1 LYRKLKDYVTT
12 HSVWSDKTTQTGENF
27 DCVDKTTQTVF
38 TGTIEAVV
46 ESCDFQT
53 ETNTDTSKSG
63 PADQCFQPS
72 TVKTELPSPEAL
84 RKELMQGAPI
94 PVYVSGISDTEVRHT
109 DYYHVNGIETIP
121 CHDVNQEFVVDVHTD
136 SLCRFPT
143 LSDETPFLV
152 NCDGGVTKKLTSEQ
166 DIQEE
171 EPYEWSVI
179 EEQTRSNVKINA
191 ASPETVMGLRRLSNL
206 QQNGN
211 LSNGMLCNEVNDLDQ
226 EERPY
231 VNIDDRIASVLNNEA
246 YNFPCGEQL
255 HGKTITDKDT
265 EHNMWTVE
273 KYHQQKLLRAK
284 ITDTC
289 SDVRKRGRMR
299 LRFLELFGSDSED
312 CFDVDECVTNFK
324 EKIARWVVE
333 SLMPFYREGRI
344 QSRPLFK
351 FLARHIA
358 DTLLLKN
365 QMPGKQQLY
374 QDYF

>member
-1 LYRKLKDYVTT
+1 MYRKLKDYVTT
-12 HSVWSDKTTQTGENF
+12 HSVWADKTTQTGEHF
-27 DCVDKTTQTVF
+27 DCIDKTTQTVF
-38 TGTIEAVV
+38 TGTTEAAV

-53 ETNTDTSKSG
+53 ETNIDTSKSI
-63 PADQCFQPS
+63 PADQCFHLS
-72 TVKTELPSPEAL
+72 TVKTELPTPEAHG
-84 RKELMQGAPI
+84 KELIQGAPI
-94 PVYVSGISDTEVRHT
+94 PVYVSGISDIGVIRT
-109 DYYHVNGIETIP
+109 DYHHVNGIETIP
-121 CHDVNQEFVVDVHTD
+121 CHDMNQEFVVNVHTD
-136 SLCRFPT
+136 SLRRYPI
-143 LSDETPFLV
+143 LSNETPFLV
-152 NCDGGVTKKLTSEQ
+152 NHDGGVTKKLTSEQ

-179 EEQTRSNVKINA
+179 EEQTRSNVKVNA
-191 ASPETVMGLRRLSNL
+191 TSPETLLGMRRLSNL

-211 LSNGMLCNEVNDLDQ
+211 LSNGMLCDEVNDLDQ
-226 EERPY
+226 EVHPHIS
-231 VNIDDRIASVLNNEA
+231 IDDRIASVLNNEA
-246 YNFPCGEQL
+246 HHFSCDEQL
-255 HGKTITDKDT
+255 RGRTITDKGT

-284 ITDTC
+284 IMDTC

>member
-12 HSVWSDKTTQTGENF
+12 HSVWSDKTTQTGEHF
-27 DCVDKTTQTVF
+27 DCVDKMTQT
-38 TGTIEAVV
+38 TEAAV

-53 ETNTDTSKSG
+53 ETNTDTSKYS

-72 TVKTELPSPEAL
+72 TVKTELPTPEAL

-94 PVYVSGISDTEVRHT
+94 PVYVSGISDIGVIHT
-109 DYYHVNGIETIP
+109 DHYHVNGIETIP
-121 CHDVNQEFVVDVHTD
+121 YHDMNQEFVVDVHTG
-136 SLCRFPT
+136 SLCRYPI

-152 NCDGGVTKKLTSEQ
+152 NRDGGVPKKLTSEQ

-179 EEQTRSNVKINA
+179 EEQARSNVKINA
-191 ASPETVMGLRRLSNL
+191 TSPETLLGMKRLSNV

-211 LSNGMLCNEVNDLDQ
+211 LSNGMLCDEVNDLDQ
-226 EERPY
+226 EEYPHMS
-231 VNIDDRIASVLNNEA
+231 IDDRIASVLNKEA
-246 YNFPCGEQL
+246 CHFPCDEQL
-255 HGKTITDKDT
+255 CGKTITDKDT
-265 EHNMWTVE
+265 EHDMWTVE

-284 ITDTC
+284 IMDTC

-365 QMPGKQQLY
+365 KMPGKQQLF

>member
-1 LYRKLKDYVTT
+1 MYRKLTDYVIT
-12 HSVWSDKTTQTGENF
+12 HSVWSDKTTQTGEHF
-27 DCVDKTTQTVF
+27 DCVDKTTQTVY
-38 TGTIEAVV
+38 TGTTEDAV
-46 ESCDFQT
+46 ESCDFRT
-53 ETNTDTSKSG
+53 ETNTDTSKSS
-63 PADQCFQPS
+63 PFDQCFQPS
-72 TVKTELPSPEAL
+72 TVKTELPSPETP
-84 RKELMQGAPI
+84 RKEIMQGAPI
-94 PVYVSGISDTEVRHT
+94 PVYVSGISDIGVICT
-109 DYYHVNGIETIP
+109 DYHHVNGIETIP
-121 CHDVNQEFVVDVHTD
+121 CHDMDQEFVVDVHTD
-136 SLCRFPT
+136 SLRRYPI
-143 LSDETPFLV
+143 LSNETPFLV
-152 NCDGGVTKKLTSEQ
+152 NRDGGVTKRLTSEQ

-171 EPYEWSVI
+171 EPFEWSVI
-179 EEQTRSNVKINA
+179 EEQTRSNVKRNS
-191 ASPETVMGLRRLSNL
+191 ASPETLLGMRRLSNL

-211 LSNGMLCNEVNDLDQ
+211 LSNGMLHDEVNDLDQ
-226 EERPY
+226 EEHPHMS
-231 VNIDDRIASVLNNEA
+231 IDDRIASVHNNEA
-246 YNFPCGEQL
+246 RHFPYGEQL

-284 ITDTC
+284 IMDTC

-312 CFDVDECVTNFK
+312 CFDVNECETNFK

-333 SLMPFYREGRI
+333 SLMPFYRDGRI

-374 QDYF
+374 QDF

>member
-1 LYRKLKDYVTT
+1 MYRKLKDYVTT
-12 HSVWSDKTTQTGENF
+12 HSVWSDKTTQTGEHF
-27 DCVDKTTQTVF
+27 DCVDKMTQTVF
-38 TGTIEAVV
+38 TGTTEAAV

-53 ETNTDTSKSG
+53 ETNTDTSKSS
-63 PADQCFQPS
+63 PAVQCFQPS
-72 TVKTELPSPEAL
+72 TVKTEFPTPEAL
-84 RKELMQGAPI
+84 RKEFTQGAPI
-94 PVYVSGISDTEVRHT
+94 PVYVSGISDIGVIHT

-121 CHDVNQEFVVDVHTD
+121 RHDMNQEFVVDVHSD
-136 SLCRFPT
+136 SLLRYPI
-143 LSDETPFLV
+143 LSNETPFLV
-152 NCDGGVTKKLTSEQ
+152 NRDGGVNKKLTSEQ
-166 DIQEE
+166 DMQEE

-179 EEQTRSNVKINA
+179 EEQTRMNVKINA
-191 ASPETVMGLRRLSNL
+191 AYPEPLLRMRRLSNL

-211 LSNGMLCNEVNDLDQ
+211 LSNGMLCDEGNELDQ
-226 EERPY
+226 EEHPHIS
-231 VNIDDRIASVLNNEA
+231 IDDRIALVLNNEA
-246 YNFPCGEQL
+246 HHFIYDEQL

-284 ITDTC
+284 IMDTC

-324 EKIARWVVE
+324 ERIARWVVE

-374 QDYF
+374 QDCF

>member
-1 LYRKLKDYVTT
+1 M
-12 HSVWSDKTTQTGENF
+12 SDKTTQIDEHV
-27 DCVDKTTQTVF
+27 DCIDKTTQTVF
-38 TGTIEAVV
+38 TGTNEASV

-53 ETNTDTSKSG
+53 ETRTDTSKSI
-63 PADQCFQPS
+63 PADHCFQPS
-72 TVKTELPSPEAL
+72 TVKTESPTPD
-84 RKELMQGAPI
+84 GAPI
-94 PVYVSGISDTEVRHT
+94 PVYVSGISDTGIRHT
-109 DYYHVNGIETIP
+109 DYFHVNGIEPIP
-121 CHDVNQEFVVDVHTD
+121 CHDMNQEFVVEVCTD
-136 SLCRFPT
+136 SLCRYPI
-143 LSDETPFLV
+143 LSNETPFLV
-152 NCDGGVTKKLTSEQ
+152 NRDGDVTDKLTSEQ
-166 DIQEE
+166 VIQEA

-179 EEQTRSNVKINA
+179 EEQTRSNVNINA
-191 ASPETVMGLRRLSNL
+191 ASPETLLGMKRLSDL
-206 QQNGN
+206 QQNGD
-211 LSNGMLCNEVNDLDQ
+211 LSNGMLCDKVSDLVQ
-226 EERPY
+226 EEHPY
-231 VNIDDRIASVLNNEA
+231 VSIDDRIASVLNNEA
-246 YNFPCGEQL
+246 HHFPCDEQL
-255 HGKTITDKDT
+255 HGRTVTDKDT
-265 EHNMWTVE
+265 EPNMWTVE

-284 ITDTC
+284 ILDTC

-374 QDYF
+374 HDYF